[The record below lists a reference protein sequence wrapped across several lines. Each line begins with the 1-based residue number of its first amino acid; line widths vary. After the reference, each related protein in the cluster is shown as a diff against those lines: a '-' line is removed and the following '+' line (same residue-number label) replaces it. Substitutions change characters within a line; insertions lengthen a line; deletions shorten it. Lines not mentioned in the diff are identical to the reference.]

1 MSNRYTQN
9 RPDGTRNFA
18 RPQQKFVPKMTP
30 VSTPRQQ
37 ANITLSNSL
46 RQSQSDTYVAAS
58 SSGGGGGAPA
68 STAGA
73 RAGENG
79 AIATNSVPSG
89 NFVNYLPQDEAV
101 AAGLGADEG
110 GLDPV
115 ESQRV
120 VDLLNR
126 ELSRDTSLHAFLESF
141 LKFKSRWYDFPYRG
155 ARGIVAGV
163 IVGEF
168 ELSRRV
174 FMLLYRIDA
183 VNIAVRAFLISS
195 FPDVKFH
202 IFVDL
207 PIGILELGLL
217 IALVPKIMQEKKL
230 IDLPKVLDICAIYG
244 HENEDLTRILVVNSI
259 KAQPRIHNDL
269 TGVLSRFLSIVH
281 TMHHRCSS
289 SLEIITTTPA
299 GLRSASSSLLLVLF
313 SSHDPQDHGS
323 SRLYEDY
330 LEVMDFINDAIVSMD
345 AFVSAYKHAAAFFS
359 SPVEMSYG
367 NEELLNTLAKLHDS
381 LLPSLHRGFRI
392 IFTGG
397 EDGRQQTS
405 HDMLSDIA
413 VSLKMLSMRIVKF
426 GWKLLYFGYLSDE
439 VFEESVPL
447 PAATK
452 IFPAN
457 VEDPVIR
464 ADILVQTLREL
475 SKGYPEIQE
484 GKNRGT
490 FLQNVEKKH
499 KLMSRIELLRNSV
512 CLMDQDDDLAIF
524 CVGWILMDDEQ
535 FQFLSGI
542 MMHPSGANTNASK
555 VGTDDNNAIIDS
567 KISQIRDLFPDYGNG
582 FLSACLEV
590 YNQNPE
596 EVIQRILEGTLHKD
610 LQSLDPTI
618 EKIPP
623 KPASLTSQYDKGK
636 GKLLESTTAESPPMS
651 ASLVNRY
658 DKGKGKL
665 LESSTVPSTTVT
677 ARPSEQEAEGP
688 SLSSTSS
695 AGRYVRKSRTDLP
708 DSQILDHRDEKD
720 MAKTAALISQLEYED
735 EYDDSFDDLG
745 LTVADSGLEETE
757 ILHDKLN
764 SNGVKSWG
772 SEAENSPSNAPK
784 WNSRQKPQF
793 FVKDGKNYSYKVSG
807 SVGVANYNE
816 ASLVNQSQKELIHGL
831 GRGGNLPLGA
841 VHRLSELSNKERV
854 DEADAMETAG
864 QGNPGHPRGRGR
876 GGGRN
881 NHYGRP
887 SELSNE
893 GHDAGGR
900 GNAENFRGRGRGGG
914 RNYHYGKPS
923 ELPSEEQADGPV
935 TNTGGRGNAGNSRG
949 GGRRGGRNS
958 HYRKDQAMK
967 KHFSGLSGI

>member
-9 RPDGTRNFA
+9 RPDGTRNFGK
-18 RPQQKFVPKMTP
+18 PQQKFVPKMTP
-30 VSTPRQQ
+30 DSTPRQQ
-37 ANITLSNSL
+37 TNITLSHSL
-46 RQSQSDTYVAAS
+46 RQFQSDTYVAAS
-58 SSGGGGGAPA
+58 SGGAPA
-68 STAGA
+68 STDGA

-79 AIATNSVPSG
+79 TIAANSVPSG

-126 ELSRDTSLHAFLESF
+126 ELSRLLR
-141 LKFKSRWYDFPYRG
+141 LNPRDFWK
-155 ARGIVAGV
+155 
-163 IVGEF
+163 E
-168 ELSRRV
+168 
-174 FMLLYRIDA
+174 
-183 VNIAVRAFLISS
+183 
-195 FPDVKFH
+195 
-202 IFVDL
+202 DL

-217 IALVPKIMQEKKL
+217 IVLVPKIMQEKKL

-244 HENEDLTRILVVNSI
+244 HENEDLTRILV
-259 KAQPRIHNDL
+259 
-269 TGVLSRFLSIVH
+269 
-281 TMHHRCSS
+281 
-289 SLEIITTTPA
+289 
-299 GLRSASSSLLLVLF
+299 LF
-313 SSHDPQDHGS
+313 SSHDSQDHGS
-323 SRLYEDY
+323 SRLYADY

-345 AFVSAYKHAAAFFS
+345 AFVGAYKHAAAFFS

-392 IFTGG
+392 MFTGG
-397 EDGRQQTS
+397 EDGHQQTS

-475 SKGYPEIQE
+475 SKRYPEIQE
-484 GKNRGT
+484 GKSRVT
-490 FLQNVEKKH
+490 FLQNVEKNH
-499 KLMSRIELLRNSV
+499 KLMSRIELLQNS
-512 CLMDQDDDLAIF
+512 
-524 CVGWILMDDEQ
+524 GWILMDGEQ

-542 MMHPSGANTNASK
+542 MMHPSGVNTNASK
-555 VGTDDNNAIIDS
+555 VGTDVNNAIVDS

-610 LQSLDPTI
+610 LQSLDPAI

-623 KPASLTSQYDKGK
+623 KPASLMSPYDKGK
-636 GKLLESTTAESPPMS
+636 GKLLESTTAESPPLS
-651 ASLVNRY
+651 ASLVIRY

-665 LESSTVPSTTVT
+665 LESSTAPSAIA

-720 MAKTAALISQLEYED
+720 MAKTAALITQLEYED

-757 ILHDKLN
+757 ILGDKLN
-764 SNGVKSWG
+764 SNGVKSWR
-772 SEAENSPSNAPK
+772 SEAENLPSNAPK

-841 VHRLSELSNKERV
+841 VHRLSELSNKEQV
-854 DEADAMETAG
+854 DKADVMETAG
-864 QGNPGHPRGRGR
+864 QGNPGHSRGRGR

-881 NHYGRP
+881 NHYGRL

-914 RNYHYGKPS
+914 RNNHYGKPS

-967 KHFSGLSGI
+967 KHFSGLSGM

>member
-9 RPDGTRNFA
+9 RPDRTRNFA
-18 RPQQKFVPKMTP
+18 KPQQKFVPKMTP
-30 VSTPRQQ
+30 DSTPRQQ
-37 ANITLSNSL
+37 TNITLSNSL

-58 SSGGGGGAPA
+58 SGGAPA

-79 AIATNSVPSG
+79 GIAMNSVPSG

-126 ELSRDTSLHAFLESF
+126 ELSRD
-141 LKFKSRWYDFPYRG
+141 
-155 ARGIVAGV
+155 
-163 IVGEF
+163 
-168 ELSRRV
+168 
-174 FMLLYRIDA
+174 A
-183 VNIAVRAFLISS
+183 VNIAVRAFFIAS
-195 FPDVKFH
+195 FPNVKFH

-217 IALVPKIMQEKKL
+217 IALVPKIMQEKML
-230 IDLPKVLDICAIYG
+230 IDLPKMLDICAIYG
-244 HENEDLTRILVVNSI
+244 HENEDLTRILV
-259 KAQPRIHNDL
+259 
-269 TGVLSRFLSIVH
+269 
-281 TMHHRCSS
+281 
-289 SLEIITTTPA
+289 
-299 GLRSASSSLLLVLF
+299 LF

-323 SRLYEDY
+323 SRLYADY

-367 NEELLNTLAKLHDS
+367 NEELLNTLADLHDS

-439 VFEESVPL
+439 VFEESVHL

-484 GKNRGT
+484 GKSRNT
-490 FLQNVEKKH
+490 FLQNVEKHH
-499 KLMSRIELLRNSV
+499 KLMSRIELLRNS
-512 CLMDQDDDLAIF
+512 
-524 CVGWILMDDEQ
+524 GWILMDDEQ

-582 FLSACLEV
+582 FLLACLEV

-596 EVIQRILEGTLHKD
+596 EVIQRILEGTLNKD

-623 KPASLTSQYDKGK
+623 KPASLMSPYDKGK

-651 ASLVNRY
+651 ASSMNRS

-665 LESSTVPSTTVT
+665 LESSTAPSTTVT

-757 ILHDKLN
+757 ILGDKLN
-764 SNGVKSWG
+764 PNGVKSWG
-772 SEAENSPSNAPK
+772 SEAENSPSKAPK

-854 DEADAMETAG
+854 DEADVMETAA
-864 QGNPGHPRGRGR
+864 QGNPGHPRVRGRGSGRNNHYGRPSEFSNEGRNDAGGRGNAGDFRGRGR

-881 NHYGRP
+881 NLYV
-887 SELSNE
+887 
-893 GHDAGGR
+893 
-900 GNAENFRGRGRGGG
+900 
-914 RNYHYGKPS
+914 KPS